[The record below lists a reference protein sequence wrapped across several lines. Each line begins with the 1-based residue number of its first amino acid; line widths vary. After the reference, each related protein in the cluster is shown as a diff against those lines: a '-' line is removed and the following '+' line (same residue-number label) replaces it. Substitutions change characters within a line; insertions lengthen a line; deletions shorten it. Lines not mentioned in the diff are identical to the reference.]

1 MAHRIGSAPFPGA
14 APRGPIRS
22 VPPGY
27 VLHRVGSTSLILDR
41 KREEELVHL
50 RLADSP
56 TRARLFGRGPRRG
69 RGTTPSVALTREESV
84 VLRRYRHGGLLGWLA
99 GPLFLG
105 PGRALAELEVTA
117 RAEEAGA
124 PVPHAFC
131 LVVWPRVG
139 PLWSALIG
147 TREESGAQDLL
158 VATRACANA
167 RERVQLARA
176 VGSAL
181 RRLHDTGVEH
191 GDLQLGNVL
200 VRGDSA
206 GSPSAMTSSRIVV
219 VDLDGARFE
228 RRGPLDTRRRARNLG
243 RLIRSV
249 VKTGIWPERAGR
261 RELAGLLGGYTDGDR
276 ALRGALRRLA
286 AWERTKLAI
295 HRIGYFLWGARRR
308 ARAAAPLR

>member
-1 MAHRIGSAPFPGA
+1 
-14 APRGPIRS
+14 

-50 RLADSP
+50 RLADP
-56 TRARLFGRGPRRG
+56 ATRARLFGRGPRRG
-69 RGTTPSVALTREESV
+69 RGTTPSVSLNRDESV
-84 VLRRYRHGGLLGWLA
+84 VLRRYRHGGLLGSLA

-105 PGRALAELEVTA
+105 PRRALGELEVTA
-117 RAEEAGA
+117 KAEAAGA

-158 VATRACANA
+158 AAVRACTQAS
-167 RERVQLARA
+167 ERLRLARA
-176 VGSAL
+176 VGAAF

-200 VRGDSA
+200 VRREPGGA
-206 GSPSAMTSSRIVV
+206 ASAMTSARIVV

-228 RRGPLDTRRRARNLG
+228 RGGPIEPRRRARNLG
-243 RLIRSV
+243 RFIRSV
-249 VKTGIWPERAGR
+249 VKTRTWPERAGR
-261 RELAGLLGGYTDGDR
+261 RELAALLAGYTDGDR
-276 ALRGALRRLA
+276 ALRGALRRFA
-286 AWERTKLAI
+286 AWERAKLAV
-295 HRIGYFLWGARRR
+295 HRIGYLLSG
-308 ARAAAPLR
+308 